1 MDTIGFIGV
10 GNMGSAILKGIAGSS
25 LKQETS
31 LFAYNPTEA
40 KVDALANCGV
50 QKCGSAAEVVEKSR
64 YVFLAIKPQ
73 KFEEVLPQI
82 ADAVTEET
90 VLVSIAAGIG
100 ADFIRKM
107 TRPYAKVVLAMPN
120 TPLLLGEG
128 ATALAKD
135 DAVSDA
141 EFAVVQRIFGSC
153 GMTAV
158 IAPEQ
163 MKEVIAINGSSPA
176 FIYLFAKSF
185 LDYAAKVGLPET
197 SAKELFAQSLIGSAK
212 MITDSG
218 YSIDELIRQVSS
230 PGGTTLA
237 GLDQL
242 YEGKLSDAV
251 QNACESCTKRAYEL
265 AK

>member
-1 MDTIGFIGV
+1 MNTIGFIGA
-10 GNMGSAILKGIAGSS
+10 GNMGSAILRGIAGSDM
-25 LKQETS
+25 KQEAE
-31 LFAYNPTEA
+31 LFAYNPTEV
-40 KVDALANCGV
+40 KVDALADCGV
-50 QKCGSAAEVVEKSR
+50 QKCKSAAEVVEKSQ

-82 ADAVTEET
+82 ADAVTEQT

-100 ADFIRKM
+100 AEFIRKL
-107 TRPYAKVVLAMPN
+107 TKPFAKVVLAMPN

-135 DAVSDA
+135 DSVSDA
-141 EFAVVQRIFGSC
+141 EFAVVRNIFGSC

-176 FIYLFAKSF
+176 FIYLFAKGF
-185 LDYAAKVGLPET
+185 LDYAARVGLPEQ
-197 SAKELFAQSLIGSAK
+197 SAKELFVQSLIGSAK

-242 YEGKLSDAV
+242 YEGKMLDAV
-251 QNACESCTKRAYEL
+251 QNACDSCTKRAYEL
-265 AK
+265 SK

>member
-1 MDTIGFIGV
+1 MKSTAQDRRCSDRRD
-10 GNMGSAILKGIAGSS
+10 GSGLYRCRHRCGLYPENDKALCKSGSG
-25 LKQETS
+25 
-31 LFAYNPTEA
+31 
-40 KVDALANCGV
+40 DA
-50 QKCGSAAEVVEKSR
+50 EH
-64 YVFLAIKPQ
+64 
-73 KFEEVLPQI
+73 
-82 ADAVTEET
+82 T
-90 VLVSIAAGIG
+90 
-100 ADFIRKM
+100 
-107 TRPYAKVVLAMPN
+107 
-120 TPLLLGEG
+120 LLLGEG

-251 QNACESCTKRAYEL
+251 RNACESCTKRAYEL